1 MVSKKWLGTDFSNKI
16 NDDNKIRILI
26 YGSGKAGQ
34 QLASSLSLSNE
45 FKLISFIDD
54 NKSFWSGTIDGYS
67 VNPPS
72 SISNLIKSK
81 GVKQLWLAIP
91 NLSGKR
97 RQKLIN
103 SLRQYPVHVRTLP
116 TISDLVSGKVR
127 LSDLRELN
135 INELLNREAVVPND
149 ILLKKCI
156 YKKIVLVTA
165 QVEALGQSFVDKL

>member
-1 MVSKKWLGTDFSNKI
+1 MTGIDGIPRSIGLIQPAFLFLLIATSRWLVKKWLGTDFSNKI

-103 SLRQYPVHVRTLP
+103 SLRQYPCARKNTSNH
-116 TISDLVSGKVR
+116 
-127 LSDLRELN
+127 
-135 INELLNREAVVPND
+135 
-149 ILLKKCI
+149 
-156 YKKIVLVTA
+156 
-165 QVEALGQSFVDKL
+165 F